1 MYFCMSCDSIP
12 TLTNPT
18 RFDFGSHTR
27 AHLIY
32 ASWTLHQL
40 LCLQVNCMADVC
52 GMLPFA
58 DPDTPDQF
66 YRLFSVMFLHAGYVP
81 PSTGRSVSQRVRLFM
96 LCMWSSA
103 FVLIQNTSKSLCT
116 LENTSNDSTTCQ
128 NGKTNTLWMTSR
140 D

>member
-1 MYFCMSCDSIP
+1 MSCDSIQ

-27 AHLIY
+27 AHY

-66 YRLFSVMFLHAGYVP
+66 YRLFSVMFLHAGYVS
-81 PSTGRSVSQRVRLFM
+81 PSVIAGLPMGLTPCTIIIHVMYVVVSFCAHSEHIKIM
-96 LCMWSSA
+96 MYP
-103 FVLIQNTSKSLCT
+103 
-116 LENTSNDSTTCQ
+116 
-128 NGKTNTLWMTSR
+128 
-140 D
+140 